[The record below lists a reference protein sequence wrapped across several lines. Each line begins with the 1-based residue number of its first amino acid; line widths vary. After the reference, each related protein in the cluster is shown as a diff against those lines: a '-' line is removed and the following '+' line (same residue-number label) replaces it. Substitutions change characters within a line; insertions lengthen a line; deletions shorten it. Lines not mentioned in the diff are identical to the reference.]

1 MDTAHLQER
10 LNAAHL
16 QERLKVA
23 RQQNTAEPLD
33 FAHLPEVEISRRDET
48 PIVQKEKPREESILE
63 RPEFAGYGSP
73 IRVVSTEM
81 LTESETEYN
90 VSVKTFAFHDHV
102 VFQFFIRNTIEGQ
115 VMTHVTVKL
124 QLKEGDE
131 SVWKVDSIIPADS
144 IAWDEEKS
152 CYVSLGFDEASGI
165 PEASFGTT
173 VLFEAKDV
181 EEDEMSQLDTI
192 EGYKEEYPVNDLVV
206 SFVNFI
212 ERPILHDFRT
222 TWNETGNEMVE
233 KVTLP
238 FEDVET
244 AVKNIVEVLGL
255 HVFEGSDRVLM
266 GVRKWRGIEI

>member
-1 MDTAHLQER
+1 MGGKVD
-10 LNAAHL
+10 AAHL
-16 QERLKVA
+16 RERLKAA

-73 IRVVSTEM
+73 IRVVPTEM

-152 CYVSLGFDEASGI
+152 CYVSLGFDEASGN

-192 EGYKEEYPVNDLVV
+192 EGYKEESPC
-206 SFVNFI
+206 
-212 ERPILHDFRT
+212 P
-222 TWNETGNEMVE
+222 
-233 KVTLP
+233 
-238 FEDVET
+238 
-244 AVKNIVEVLGL
+244 
-255 HVFEGSDRVLM
+255 
-266 GVRKWRGIEI
+266 